1 MRWLIYTEKH
11 RSAEMVAHTEI
22 VFYKDTVM
30 IIDLFSSHEIPVVLI
45 FMFICTSPVL
55 RELQLSPHIK
65 RHAPVIQFRRLCG
78 LFYQLLFICSDS
90 CLSHVESTGN
100 AHRREQ

>member
-1 MRWLIYTEKH
+1 
-11 RSAEMVAHTEI
+11 MVARREI
-22 VFYKDTVM
+22 VYYKDAVM
-30 IIDLFSSHEIPVVLI
+30 IIDLFFLHEIPVVFI
-45 FMFICTSPVL
+45 FMVICTSPVL

-78 LFYQLLFICSDS
+78 LFYQGLFICSDS

-100 AHRREQ
+100 PHRREQ